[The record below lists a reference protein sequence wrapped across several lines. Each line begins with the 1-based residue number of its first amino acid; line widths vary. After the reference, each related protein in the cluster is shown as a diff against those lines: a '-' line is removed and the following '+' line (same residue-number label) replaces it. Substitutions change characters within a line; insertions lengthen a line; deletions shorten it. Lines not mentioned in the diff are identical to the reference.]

1 MLIETTGNLYL
12 KNVVLY
18 VMITEIKIT
27 VDYLIA
33 MLFFFNILKDGIW
46 KYFCSSLQTSG
57 GWYW

>member
-33 MLFFFNILKDGIW
+33 MLFFFNILKDGI
-46 KYFCSSLQTSG
+46 
-57 GWYW
+57 